1 MQMLGQIPT
10 TPFGR
15 RALSRA
21 VVNTQRMVK
30 ECPEGKP
37 VHKWQVF
44 RLICEAKAALDISD
58 RALAVLNALLTFH
71 PDTVLV
77 SGARD
82 LVVFP
87 SNRALTLRAHGIAP
101 STLRRHLAVLVECGL
116 ILRRDSPNGKRF
128 ARKGAAGEVEQAFGF
143 DLGPLIARADE
154 FAALAETIRAERR
167 ALALA
172 RQAVALCRRDIAK
185 MIATGIEE
193 RVPADWPGLH
203 RSFID
208 ILRSIPRRVD
218 LEALEPIADALAVL
232 AATILTA
239 LEQHVKPA
247 ESGATESRSE
257 HHIQSSNTETS
268 IEPEPGFRESRAARS
283 EPDPKPMRSGEMAF
297 PLGMVLEACP
307 DLADYARHEISH
319 WRDFIATAAVIRPM
333 LGISPSA
340 WADACAVL
348 GEVQACIVVAA
359 ILQRASAIK
368 SPGGYLRALTRRSQ
382 VGSFSLGPMLMALI
396 STRKRDTGTRRVAG

>member
-21 VVNTQRMVK
+21 VVNTQRLVK
-30 ECPEGKP
+30 ECPNGKP

-44 RLICEAKAALDISD
+44 RLVCEAKAALDISD
-58 RALAVLNALLTFH
+58 RALAVLNALVTFH

-77 SGARD
+77 SGAGD

-87 SNRALTLRAHGIAP
+87 SNRALMLRAHGIAP
-101 STLRRHLAVLVECGL
+101 STLRRHLAVLIECGL

-128 ARKGAAGEVEQAFGF
+128 ARKGAAGDVEQAFGF

-208 ILRSIPRRVD
+208 ILSSIPRRVD
-218 LEALEPIADALAVL
+218 LEALEPIAETLAEL
-232 AATILTA
+232 AAIILTA

-257 HHIQSSNTETS
+257 HHIQSSNTEIS

-283 EPDPKPMRSGEMAF
+283 ERDQEPLRPAEAAI
-297 PLGMVLEACP
+297 PLGMVLDACP
-307 DLADYARHEISH
+307 DLVDYARHGISH
-319 WRDFIATAAVIRPM
+319 WRDFMATAATVRTM
-333 LGISPSA
+333 LGVSPSA
-340 WADACAVL
+340 WTEACEVL
-348 GEVQACIVVAA
+348 GEGRACIVIAA
-359 ILQRASAIK
+359 ILQRAPAIRN
-368 SPGGYLRALTRRSQ
+368 PGGYLRVLTRRAEAGGFA
-382 VGSFSLGPMLMALI
+382 VGPMLMALI

>member
-1 MQMLGQIPT
+1 MLGQIPT

-21 VVNTQRMVK
+21 VVNTQRLVK

-44 RLICEAKAALDISD
+44 RLICEAKAVLDISD

-77 SGARD
+77 SGAGD

-87 SNRALTLRAHGIAP
+87 SNRTLMLRAHGIAP

-128 ARKGAAGEVEQAFGF
+128 ARRAAAGAVEQAFGF

-167 ALALA
+167 ALARA
-172 RQAVALCRRDIAK
+172 REAITLCRRDIAK

-193 RVPADWPGLH
+193 RIPADWPGLH

-208 ILRSIPRRVD
+208 ILSSIPRCVD
-218 LEALEPIADALAVL
+218 LEALELVADALAEL

-247 ESGATESRSE
+247 KLDATESHSE

-268 IEPEPGFRESRAARS
+268 IEPEPRFRESRAARS
-283 EPDPKPMRSGEMAF
+283 GPDPKPLRSGEMAF

-307 DLADYARHEISH
+307 DLADYARHGISQ
-319 WRDFIATAAVIRPM
+319 WPDFLAAATMVRPM
-333 LGISPSA
+333 LRISPSA
-340 WADACAVL
+340 WADACDAL
-348 GEVQACIVVAA
+348 GEVQASIVLAA
-359 ILQRASAIK
+359 ILQRASVIE
-368 SPGGYLRALTRRSQ
+368 SPGGYLRALTRRAQ
-382 VGSFSLGPMLMALI
+382 AGSFSLGPMLMALV
-396 STRKRDTGTRRVAG
+396 SARNRDSNLPRIR